1 MGCPAKKVCKKA
13 AGSALLKDED
23 LVRSILKAVVSAVDV
38 PVTLKIRT
46 GWSPDQRNGTT
57 IAKIAED
64 VGIQALAVHGR
75 TRACRFSG
83 EVEFDTIAQIKEA
96 VSIPVFANGDI
107 STPQQARQILEYTG
121 ADGIMVGRAAQGNP
135 WIFREIAHFLESG
148 ELLPAPTLAE
158 VKAVT
163 LEHLQ
168 RLHDYY
174 GEHMG
179 VRIARKHLAWYVQHL
194 QLGAQFRSQFNL
206 LETAAEQLAS
216 AQEYFEQQIK
226 GEVMAA

>member
-1 MGCPAKKVCKKA
+1 M
-13 AGSALLKDED
+13 
-23 LVRSILKAVVSAVDV
+23 
-38 PVTLKIRT
+38 
-46 GWSPDQRNGTT
+46 
-57 IAKIAED
+57 
-64 VGIQALAVHGR
+64 
-75 TRACRFSG
+75 
-83 EVEFDTIAQIKEA
+83 EFDTIAQIKKA
-96 VSIPVFANGDI
+96 VSIPIFANGDI
-107 STPQQARQILEYTG
+107 STPQQARQILDYTG

-135 WIFREIAHFLESG
+135 WIFREIAHFLESE
-148 ELLPAPTLAE
+148 ELLPAPTLTE

-163 LEHLQ
+163 LEHLR

-179 VRIARKHLAWYVQHL
+179 VRIARKHLGWYVQHL